1 MNYLQFLK
9 TLNLCLIIETVKKVT
24 ALEAEKRKTYPVLF
38 KWLKVNFAEAYQAW
52 IHIKVSWLVVFK
64 FSIILKALRIF
75 VESVLRYGL
84 PVNFRAAIVIPGRNQ
99 KKLRDKL
106 NQIFESLDSAGGFNQ
121 AWGLICWLVENSNR
135 TS

>member
-1 MNYLQFLK
+1 M
-9 TLNLCLIIETVKKVT
+9 T

-52 IHIKVSWLVVFK
+52 IHIKVSFFVVFIFLI
-64 FSIILKALRIF
+64 FSKALRIF

-121 AWGLICWLVENSNR
+121 AWGLIC
-135 TS
+135 

>member
-1 MNYLQFLK
+1 MPLNYKSVF
-9 TLNLCLIIETVKKVT
+9 
-24 ALEAEKRKTYPVLF
+24 PF
-38 KWLKVNFAEAYQAW
+38 NF
-52 IHIKVSWLVVFK
+52 
-64 FSIILKALRIF
+64 KALRIF

-121 AWGLICWLVENSNR
+121 AWGLICLLVKYIFYRINDHIENYKIIWL
-135 TS
+135 